1 MKTLLLALLLAA
13 RAFAADETVTHRI
26 TGLFAP
32 SREADL
38 RGVIGQMPGIK
49 LTAIDFDRAEATFS
63 YDPAV
68 VFKGTKP
75 DEIVKRIDE
84 KIRAASHSTFG
95 VQPVITTPREQFT
108 RIEIPV
114 IGLDCAA
121 CCLAAYEAICK
132 IDGVA
137 QATVSFKEG
146 RITALIDPAKT
157 SRAALEAA
165 LEKKQVKIKT
175 P

>member
-1 MKTLLLALLLAA
+1 MKTLLLALLLTA

-32 SREADL
+32 SREASL
-38 RGVIGQMPGIK
+38 RAVIEQMPGIK
-49 LTAIDFDRAEATFS
+49 LVAIDFDRAEATFI

-75 DEIVKRIDE
+75 DEIVKRLDE
-84 KIRAASHSTFG
+84 KVRAASNSTFG

-114 IGLDCAA
+114 AILDCPA

-137 QATVSFKEG
+137 QATASFKES

-157 SRAALEAA
+157 NRAALEAA
-165 LEKKQVKIKT
+165 LEKKQVKMKS

>member
-1 MKTLLLALLLAA
+1 MKTFLLALLLSAS
-13 RAFAADETVTHRI
+13 AFAADETVTHRI

-38 RGVIGQMPGIK
+38 RAVIGQMPGIK
-49 LTAIDFDRAEATFS
+49 LTTIEFDRAEATFL

-68 VFKGTKP
+68 VFKGTKA
-75 DEIVKRIDE
+75 DEIVKRLDE
-84 KIRAASHSTFG
+84 KVRAASHSTFG
-95 VQPVITTPREQFT
+95 VQSVITTPREQFT

-114 IGLDCAA
+114 IGLDCKA
-121 CCLAAYEAICK
+121 CCLAAYEAIWK
-132 IDGVA
+132 IDGIA

-146 RITALIDPAKT
+146 RITALIDPSKT
-157 SRAALEAA
+157 NRAALEAA
-165 LEKKQVKIKT
+165 LEKEQVKIKA